1 MVKSAS
7 DIKKVLHF
15 QNVLRIAELIRQLK
29 AKNPKATEAEI
40 IAIFEDDYQPEIIF
54 ARGWKG
60 QNILFQYPAKG
71 LHVSEGHCSSD
82 YIQSKRGNN

>member
-29 AKNPKATEAEI
+29 AKYPSITEAEI
-40 IAIFEDDYQPEIIF
+40 KSIFADDYQPGIVEEGIN
-54 ARGWKG
+54 R
-60 QNILFQYPAKG
+60 AKCY
-71 LHVSEGHCSSD
+71 VS
-82 YIQSKRGNN
+82 IKKRK

>member
-1 MVKSAS
+1 MIKSAS

-40 IAIFEDDYQPEIIF
+40 IAIFEDDYQPEIICEGLERAKHF
-54 ARGWKG
+54 ISVPRKKG
-60 QNILFQYPAKG
+60 AS
-71 LHVSEGHCSSD
+71 H
-82 YIQSKRGNN
+82 R